1 MNRDAVMIRE
11 IGMSRDAEMTSD
23 AGMSRD
29 IGRAR
34 GAEVQNRHGPVPL
47 LHDYLIHSAHERYSK
62 YALVCAKRRL
72 SYGEIEASS
81 NALAHS
87 LVAAGVERG
96 DRVVIFADN
105 TVETVISFWAVLKA
119 NAVVS
124 IVNPLTKGDK
134 LSYLLED
141 CRPAALITDMH
152 IHSVFAEPAQACSH
166 LKRIIVS
173 GEIDDA
179 KLAALPNGQRWND
192 ALAAGNRIA
201 APARTCIDADLAA
214 IIYTSGS
221 TGDPKGVML
230 THRNMLAACTSIA
243 SYLELQEDEVILG
256 ALPLA
261 FDYGLYQ
268 MIMAFRSGAR
278 LVLERSFTF
287 PAQILN
293 LMVEEGVTGFP
304 GVPTIFSI
312 LAELKSLKDY
322 DLSKIRYVTNTAA
335 SLPVKHITMLRDI
348 FPAARIY
355 SMYGLTECKRC
366 TYLPPQDLARKPAS
380 VGIAIPNTEMWIV
393 DEDGNRVAPGTIGQ
407 LVIRGATVMKGYW
420 EKPEATAK
428 KLKPGPLPGEMVLY
442 TGDHCKMDDEGY
454 LYFIGRMDDII
465 KSRGEKVAPKEVENM
480 LMNIAGVKEAA
491 VIGVPDEILGQAV
504 KAFVVLEEGSTL
516 TEKMLQHECQS
527 RLENF
532 MVPKHIVTLPSLPKT
547 DSGKIKKTGL
557 S

>member
-1 MNRDAVMIRE
+1 MQI
-11 IGMSRDAEMTSD
+11 S
-23 AGMSRD
+23 
-29 IGRAR
+29 
-34 GAEVQNRHGPVPL
+34 HGPVPL
-47 LHDYLIHSAHERYSK
+47 LHDYLIQAARELPEK
-62 YALVCAKRRL
+62 VALVCMKQRL
-72 SYGEIEASS
+72 TYGELDTRS

-87 LVAAGVERG
+87 LVAGGVERG

-124 IVNPLTKGDK
+124 IVNPLTKSDK
-134 LSYLLED
+134 LSYLLGD
-141 CRPAALITDMH
+141 CRPAAIITDAH
-152 IHSVFAEPAQACSH
+152 IHFVFAEPVRACAH
-166 LKRIIVS
+166 LRCVVVS
-173 GEIDDA
+173 GAIDDE
-179 KLAALPNGQRWND
+179 KLAGLPHAQRWD
-192 ALAAGNRIA
+192 EAIAAGDSS
-201 APARTCIDADLAA
+201 APPVRSCIDIDLAA

-230 THRNMLAACTSIA
+230 THRNMLTAATSIA
-243 SYLELQEDEVILG
+243 SYLELQEDDVILG
-256 ALPLA
+256 VLPLA

-268 MIMAFRSGAR
+268 MIMAFRTGAR

-293 LMVEEGVTGFP
+293 LMVAEGVTGLP

-322 DLSKIRYVTNTAA
+322 DLSEIRYVTNTAA
-335 SLPVKHITMLRDI
+335 ALPEKHILMLKDI

-366 TYLPPQDLARKPAS
+366 TYLPPKDIERKPSS

-393 DEDGNRVAPGTIGQ
+393 DEDGKKVPPGIIGQ

-428 KLKPGPLPGEMVLY
+428 KLKPGPLPGEQVLY
-442 TGDHCKMDDEGY
+442 TGDHCKIDEEGY
-454 LYFIGRMDDII
+454 LYFIGRMDDVI
-465 KSRGEKVAPKEVENM
+465 KSRGEKVAPKEVENV
-480 LMNIAGVKEAA
+480 LMNIPGVKEAA

-504 KAFVVLEEGSTL
+504 KAFVVLEEGVTMI
-516 TEKMLQHECQS
+516 EKQLQKECQS

-532 MVPKHIVTLPSLPKT
+532 MVPKYIAMVSSLPKT
-547 DSGKIKKTGL
+547 DTGKIKKTGL

>member
-1 MNRDAVMIRE
+1 MQ
-11 IGMSRDAEMTSD
+11 TTH
-23 AGMSRD
+23 
-29 IGRAR
+29 
-34 GAEVQNRHGPVPL
+34 GAVPL
-47 LHDYLIHSAHERYSK
+47 LHDYLLQSARELAGK
-62 YALVCAKRRL
+62 VALVCMKQRVTYAELDAR
-72 SYGEIEASS
+72 S

-87 LVAAGVERG
+87 LAAAGVERG
-96 DRVVIFADN
+96 DRVVVFADN
-105 TVETVISFWAVLKA
+105 TVEAVVSFWAVLKA

-124 IVNPLTKGDK
+124 IVNPLTKSDK
-134 LSYLLED
+134 LAYLLED

-152 IHSVFAEPAQACSH
+152 IHSVFAGPAQACPH
-166 LKRIIVS
+166 LRLIIVS
-173 GEIDDA
+173 GSIDDA
-179 KLAALPNGQRWND
+179 KLAALPRARRWDD
-192 ALAAGNRIA
+192 AIAAGDRTA
-201 APARTCIDADLAA
+201 PPARSCIDIDLAA

-230 THRNMLAACTSIA
+230 THRNMLTACTSIA

-256 ALPLA
+256 VLPLA

-268 MIMAFRSGAR
+268 MIMAFRTGAR

-293 LMVEEGVTGFP
+293 LMVAEEVTGFP

-312 LAELKSLKDY
+312 LAELKTLKDY

-335 SLPVKHITMLRDI
+335 ALPVKHILMLRDI

-366 TYLPPQDLARKPAS
+366 TYLPPQDIDRKPAS

-393 DEDGNRVAPGTIGQ
+393 DEDGNRVAPGTVGQ

-420 EKPEATAK
+420 EKPGATAE
-428 KLKPGPLPGEMVLY
+428 KLKPGPLPGEQVLY
-442 TGDHCKMDDEGY
+442 TGDFCRMDDEGY
-454 LYFIGRMDDII
+454 LYFVGRMDDII
-465 KSRGEKVAPKEVENM
+465 KSRGEKVAPKEVESM
-480 LMNIAGVKEAA
+480 LMNIPGVKEAA

-504 KAFVVLEEGSTL
+504 KAFVVLEEGVTM
-516 TEKMLQHECQS
+516 TEKQLQKECQS

-532 MVPKHIVTLPSLPKT
+532 MVPKHIAMVPSLPKT
-547 DSGKIKKTGL
+547 DTGKIKKMGL